1 MSDTRIV
8 VFAGK
13 HTEPMEQLMVE
24 VCDPSLDL
32 RFTEPCF
39 AKKGEIKDAEVL
51 ITSGFKVTAELMD
64 SAPNLRMVENAGTG
78 FSNIDLEAAKER
90 GIFACNC
97 PNLNATTT
105 AEMSIALMLAC
116 YRRIP
121 MVDRRVKAGEWH
133 KYTYR
138 HDSYELYGKTI
149 GIIGAGI
156 IGKMVMER
164 LQGWGVRI
172 IYSDPFRMTAE
183 MEEKLRA
190 EYVDLDTLCREAD
203 VISINCPLTPTT
215 KGMINRE
222 KFSLMKK
229 TAIIVNEGRGAV
241 IDQDDLV
248 WALENEVIWGAGID
262 VWEPEPVDPNS
273 PLLKMEKV
281 ITTSHLGGSTREALV
296 RVYTEAL
303 DNAAR
308 LFNEGRPHNVQNG
321 L

>member
-1 MSDTRIV
+1 MSDKRIV
-8 VFAGK
+8 VFAGR
-13 HTEPMEQLMVE
+13 HTEPMEQLMVD

-32 RFTEPCF
+32 RFNEPCF
-39 AKKGEIKDAEVL
+39 ANKGEISDAEVL
-51 ITSGFKVTAELMD
+51 ITSGYKVSAELMD
-64 SAPNLRMVENAGTG
+64 TAPNLRMIENAGTG
-78 FSNIDLEAAKER
+78 FSNIDLEAARER

-105 AEMSIALMLAC
+105 AEMTIALMLAC

-164 LQGWGVRI
+164 LAGWGVKL
-172 IYSDPFRMTAE
+172 IYADPFRMSAE
-183 MEEKLRA
+183 LEEQYHA
-190 EYVDLDTLCREAD
+190 MYVDLETLCKEAD
-203 VISINCPLTPTT
+203 VISINCPLTPQT
-215 KGMINRE
+215 KNMINKE
-222 KFSLMKK
+222 NLKLMKK

-241 IDQDDLV
+241 INLDDLA
-248 WALENEVIWGAGID
+248 WALENEIIWGAGID

-308 LFNEGRPHNVQNG
+308 LFREGRPQNVQNG

>member
-1 MSDTRIV
+1 MDKRIV
-8 VFAGK
+8 VFVGA

-32 RFTEPCF
+32 RFTEPIF
-39 AKKGEIKDAEVL
+39 AKKGEISEAEVL
-51 ITSGFKVTAELMD
+51 ITSGFKVNAALMD
-64 SAPNLRMVENAGTG
+64 TAPNLKMIENAASG
-78 FSNIDLEAAKER
+78 FSNIDIEAAKER
-90 GIFACNC
+90 GIFVCNC

-105 AEMSIALMLAC
+105 AEMTIALMLAC

-138 HDSYELYGKTI
+138 HDSYELYEKTI
-149 GIIGAGI
+149 GIIGAGL
-156 IGKMVMER
+156 IGKLVMER

-172 IYSDPFRMTAE
+172 IYSDPFRMALE
-183 MEEKLRA
+183 MEEKYHA

-203 VISINCPLTPTT
+203 VISINCPLTPSTR
-215 KGMINRE
+215 GMINKE
-222 KFSLMKK
+222 KLSLMKK
-229 TAIIVNEGRGAV
+229 TAIIVNEGRGA
-241 IDQDDLV
+241 IINLDDLA
-248 WALENEVIWGAGID
+248 WALENEVIWGAAID
-262 VWEPEPVDPNS
+262 VWEPEPADPNS
-273 PLLKMEKV
+273 PLMKMEKV

-308 LFNEGRPHNVQNG
+308 LFKEGRPYNVRNG

>member
-1 MSDTRIV
+1 MDKRIV
-8 VFAGK
+8 VFAGA

-32 RFTEPCF
+32 RFTEPHF
-39 AKKGEIKDAEVL
+39 AKKGEISDAEVL
-51 ITSGFKVTAELMD
+51 IVSGKKITAELMD
-64 SAPNLRMVENAGTG
+64 SAPNLKMVENAGTA

-90 GIFACNC
+90 SIFACNC

-105 AEMSIALMLAC
+105 AEMTIALMTAC

-138 HDSYELYGKTI
+138 HDSYELYEKTI

-164 LQGWGVRI
+164 LQGWGVKI
-172 IYSDPFRMTAE
+172 IYSDPYRMTPE
-183 MEEKLRA
+183 MEEKLKA
-190 EYVDLDTLCREAD
+190 EYVDLDTLFREAD
-203 VISINCPLTPTT
+203 VVSINCPLTPSTR
-215 KGMINRE
+215 GMVNRE
-222 KFSLMKK
+222 KLSLMKK
-229 TAIIVNEGRGAV
+229 TAIIVNEGRGA
-241 IDQDDLV
+241 IINLDDLV
-248 WALENEVIWGAGID
+248 WALENEVIWGAAID
-262 VWEPEPVDPNS
+262 VWEPEPADPNS

-308 LFNEGRPHNVQNG
+308 LFNEGRPRNVQNG